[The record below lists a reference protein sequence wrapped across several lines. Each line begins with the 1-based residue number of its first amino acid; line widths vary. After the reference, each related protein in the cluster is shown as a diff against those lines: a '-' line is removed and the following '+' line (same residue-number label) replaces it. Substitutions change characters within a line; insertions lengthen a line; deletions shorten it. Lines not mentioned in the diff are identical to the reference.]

1 MIDGTFS
8 CPRIEKKHIGHK
20 EIYFIRLPNYETMES
35 YFKTKSI
42 FSMISKW
49 KWHILIITVVAAI
62 LGIVFS
68 HPFFIHP
75 KYKSTAVL
83 YPANIICHSDES
95 ESEQM
100 LEIMGSDDIMFQIIE
115 KYDLFS
121 HYGLDSSVEGS
132 LAKML
137 KYYEDNVIIEKTPN
151 DAIQVTV
158 CDEDPQIAADMV
170 NSIIEYYDILVQH
183 MNASKSEELLKIYT
197 NAALEKKH
205 TIDSLSEV
213 MKKYGTEYGMIDEK
227 SQTRAYS
234 EVTAQGRGGEAATI
248 LKNWQEYGAEFKTT
262 DSLLTSTIQ
271 RYNKDLKVCE
281 DARRDMAKVQTFS
294 HVVSK
299 PFVAD
304 KKFYPVRWLIALL
317 SALGGFL
324 IGVIGIAIVEGCRKP
339 KEE

>member
-1 MIDGTFS
+1 
-8 CPRIEKKHIGHK
+8 
-20 EIYFIRLPNYETMES
+20 MES

-49 KWHILIITVVAAI
+49 KWHLLIITVVAAI

-68 HPFFIHP
+68 CPYFIHP
-75 KYKSTAVL
+75 KYKSSAVL

-100 LEIMGSDDIMFQIIE
+100 LEIIGSDDIMFQIIE
-115 KYDLFS
+115 RYDLYS
-121 HYGLDSSVEGS
+121 HYGLDSSANGS

-137 KYYEDNVIIEKTPN
+137 KYYDDNVIIEKTPN
-151 DAIQVTV
+151 DAIQITV
-158 CDEDPQIAADMV
+158 CDEDPQMAADMV
-170 NSIIEYYDILVQH
+170 NSIIECYDHHVQY
-183 MNASKSEELLKIYT
+183 MNANKSKELLEIYT
-197 NAALEKKH
+197 NTAKNKKH
-205 TIDSLSEV
+205 IIDSLSEI

-234 EVTAQGRGGEAATI
+234 EATAQGRGGEASNI

-262 DSLLTSTIQ
+262 DSLLTNTIQ

-281 DARRDMAKVQTFS
+281 DAKRDMTKVQTYS
-294 HVVSK
+294 HVVSR

-304 KKFYPVRWLIALL
+304 KKFYPIRWIIALL

>member
-1 MIDGTFS
+1 
-8 CPRIEKKHIGHK
+8 
-20 EIYFIRLPNYETMES
+20 MES

-49 KWHILIITVVAAI
+49 KWHLLIITVVAAI

-68 HPFFIHP
+68 CPYFIHP
-75 KYKSTAVL
+75 KYKSSAVL

-100 LEIMGSDDIMFQIIE
+100 LEIIGSDDIMFQIIE
-115 KYDLFS
+115 RYDLYS
-121 HYGLDSSVEGS
+121 HYGLDSSANGS

-137 KYYEDNVIIEKTPN
+137 KYYDDNVIIEKTPN
-151 DAIQVTV
+151 DAIQITV
-158 CDEDPQIAADMV
+158 CDEDPQMAADMV
-170 NSIIEYYDILVQH
+170 NSIIECYDHHVQY
-183 MNASKSEELLKIYT
+183 MNANKSKELLEIYT
-197 NAALEKKH
+197 NTAKNKKH
-205 TIDSLSEV
+205 ISDSLSEI

-227 SQTRAYS
+227 SQTRAYG
-234 EVTAQGRGGEAATI
+234 EATAQGRGGEAANI
-248 LKNWQEYGAEFKTT
+248 LKNWHEYGAEFKTT
-262 DSLLTSTIQ
+262 DSLLTNTIQ

-281 DARRDMAKVQTFS
+281 DAKRDMTKVQTYS
-294 HVVSK
+294 HVVSR